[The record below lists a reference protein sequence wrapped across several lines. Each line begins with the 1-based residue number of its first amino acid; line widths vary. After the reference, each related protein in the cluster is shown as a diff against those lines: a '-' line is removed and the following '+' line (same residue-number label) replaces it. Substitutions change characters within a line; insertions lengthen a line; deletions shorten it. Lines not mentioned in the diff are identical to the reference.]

1 VQRADDGCAGGA
13 YHTTDLPYRV
23 HTRAMRGEQETTI
36 RPSGSVPAA
45 GRRSDSSDDW
55 VLAQRLAALP
65 PYARSLLRI
74 RVTVLVTL
82 ATTRLP
88 VRRVME
94 IAPGTILHLNKPCD
108 EPLTLCVGGCE
119 IAVGETVKV
128 GEKFGLRISSMLMP
142 REKFEPVKPPSRS

>member
-1 VQRADDGCAGGA
+1 M
-13 YHTTDLPYRV
+13 T
-23 HTRAMRGEQETTI
+23 GEQQPTS
-36 RPSGSVPAA
+36 RPAA
-45 GRRSDSSDDW
+45 AATVSRRPADGSDDW
-55 VLAQRLAALP
+55 MLAQRLAKLP

-74 RVTVLVTL
+74 RVPVLVTL

-88 VRRVME
+88 VARVVEM
-94 IAPGTILHLNKPCD
+94 APGTILHLHKPCD

-142 REKFEPVKPPSRS
+142 RERFEPVKPPPRS

>member
-1 VQRADDGCAGGA
+1 
-13 YHTTDLPYRV
+13 
-23 HTRAMRGEQETTI
+23 MSGEPEATI
-36 RPSGSVPAA
+36 RPAGVAPLA
-45 GRRSDSSDDW
+45 GRRTDSSDDW

-74 RVTVLVTL
+74 PVTVLVTL

-94 IAPGTILHLNKPCD
+94 MAPGTILHLGKPCD
-108 EPLTLCVGGCE
+108 EPLTLCVGSCE

-142 REKFEPVKPPSRS
+142 REKFEPVKPANRS

>member
-1 VQRADDGCAGGA
+1 VQRADGGCVCGA
-13 YHTTDLPYRV
+13 RDAAAWVSLPSQV
-23 HTRAMRGEQETTI
+23 MSGEQEGTP
-36 RPSGSVPAA
+36 RPSGTFPVA

-74 RVTVLVTL
+74 RVTVMATL

-88 VRRVME
+88 VRQVME
-94 IAPGTILHLNKPCD
+94 IAPGTILHLSKPCD
-108 EPLTLCVGGCE
+108 EPLTLSVGGCE

-142 REKFEPVKPPSRS
+142 REKFEPVKPAPRS